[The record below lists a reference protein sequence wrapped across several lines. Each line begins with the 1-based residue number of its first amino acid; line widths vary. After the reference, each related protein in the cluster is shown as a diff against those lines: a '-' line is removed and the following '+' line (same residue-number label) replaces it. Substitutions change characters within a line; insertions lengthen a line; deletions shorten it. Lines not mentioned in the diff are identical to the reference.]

1 MKKIKSIRVKILAGV
16 IIPLVLASIVFGI
29 VLTYITT
36 TLIQDHV
43 VPQYEKSLELMLEK
57 YSSLVDEDLVEDAK
71 EEESAYEEL
80 KLITDEFQQEFDLE
94 NVYIM
99 SKVDGEEVILVLGGA
114 DEHLAP
120 LAFTKDQ
127 ANALTTEE
135 MITSEIYED
144 DYGNHLSAFIQVPG
158 TDSVMGL
165 DADADFIL
173 SLKGKMMMI
182 MIAILAGAILI
193 GVVIAI
199 MVSRNINTPL
209 NRLLKHTQKI
219 AQGDLT
225 EEFTV
230 NSEDEI
236 GKLSMSFRN
245 MQVQLKET
253 LSHVSTTSEHVQQ
266 GATNLSESLEQLTVT
281 SNQVSDKIT
290 EIAASTE
297 FISSGANQNQ
307 SAIVNISEQINEI
320 STATN
325 HVSEKAYEA
334 TKAASIGN
342 EAIQQSVKGIRT
354 IDESARASLVITEKM
369 NNKSMEVSEITK
381 IISNIAGQI
390 NLLALNAAI
399 EAARAGEYGKGFAVV
414 ADEIRSLAEQSSKSA
429 SDISKLITEMRV
441 DSDESLEA
449 ISNVV
454 EKIDGESDTIYS
466 AGETFTQIVGLIEN
480 MNDEI
485 QSITATVE
493 EIAASSSEVIHTTNM
508 TVNHLQDSSE
518 HAQGIVASV
527 EEQTASTEEMFSIA
541 TQLNEMANTLNEQM
555 TKFKL

>member
-16 IIPLVLASIVFGI
+16 IIPIILASVVFGSI
-29 VLTYITT
+29 LTYITT

-43 VPQYEKSLELMLEK
+43 VPQYEKSLGLMLEK
-57 YSSLVDEDLVEDAK
+57 YSSLVDEDLVEEAK
-71 EEESAYEEL
+71 EDKEEYEKL
-80 KLITDEFQQEFDLE
+80 KQITDEFQQEYDLE
-94 NVYIM
+94 NAYIM

-114 DEHLAP
+114 DDYLTP
-120 LAFTKDQ
+120 LAFTAEQ
-127 ANALTTEE
+127 AKALTTED
-135 MITSEIYED
+135 MITTEIYED
-144 DYGNHLSAFIQVPG
+144 DYGNHLSTFLQIPG
-158 TDSVMGL
+158 TDSVLGL

-173 SLKGKMMMI
+173 DLKGKLMLLV
-182 MIAILAGAILI
+182 IAVLAGALLI
-193 GVVIAI
+193 GIVIAVV
-199 MVSRNINTPL
+199 VSRNINTPL
-209 NRLLKHTQKI
+209 NRLLKHTEKI

-253 LSHVSTTSEHVQQ
+253 LTHVSTTSEHVQQ
-266 GATNLSESLEQLTVT
+266 GATNLSESLELLTVT
-281 SNQVSDKIT
+281 SSQVTDKIT

-297 FISSGANQNQ
+297 FISSGANQNY
-307 SAIVNISEQINEI
+307 SAVVNISNQINEI

-334 TKAASIGN
+334 TQAASVGN
-342 EAIQQSVKGIRT
+342 EAIQQSVQGIRT
-354 IDESARASLVITEKM
+354 IDESARASLAITEKM

-381 IISNIAGQI
+381 IISNIADQI

-414 ADEIRSLAEQSSKSA
+414 ADEIRSLAEQSSHSA
-429 SDISKLITEMRV
+429 SNISKLITEMRV
-441 DSDESLEA
+441 DSDESLGA

-454 EKIDGESDTIYS
+454 EKIEGESDTIYS

-493 EIAASSSEVIHTTNM
+493 EIAAGSSEVMHTTSM
-508 TVNHLQDSSE
+508 TVNRLQDSSE

-541 TQLNEMANTLNEQM
+541 TQLNDMANTLNEQM
-555 TKFKL
+555 AKFKL

>member
-127 ANALTTEE
+127 ADALTTEE

-158 TDSVMGL
+158 TDSVLGL

-173 SLKGKMMMI
+173 SLKGKMMM
-182 MIAILAGAILI
+182 MMMAILAGAILI

-253 LSHVSTTSEHVQQ
+253 LSHVSTTSEHVQL

-342 EAIQQSVKGIRT
+342 EAIQQSVTGIRT